1 LTIVNI
7 AFTIVNMNEKRK
19 FVPLP
24 EWIELAVKEQAVIH
38 HRAWSREVVAILEE
52 MFQDK
57 KPINLVEHTE
67 SKKEEA

>member
-1 LTIVNI
+1 
-7 AFTIVNMNEKRK
+7 MKEKRK

-57 KPINLVEHTE
+57 KPINLVERAE
-67 SKKEEA
+67 SKKVKA